1 MASPRWQKKPDANQ
15 QDIVDALE
23 KVGAKVYDASRIGQ
37 GFPDLLVGYR
47 SCLFL
52 LEVKTSSGRLTK
64 DQKKFHI
71 KWNSYI
77 HIVHTVEEALRVIG
91 VQTNG

>member
-15 QDIVDALE
+15 QDIVDALRR
-23 KVGAKVYDASRIGQ
+23 VGAKVYDASRVGE
-37 GFPDLLVGYR
+37 GFPDLIIGFR
-47 SCLFL
+47 QCLFL

-64 DQKKFHI
+64 DQKKFHAE
-71 KWNSYI
+71 WDSYI

-91 VQTNG
+91 LNSG